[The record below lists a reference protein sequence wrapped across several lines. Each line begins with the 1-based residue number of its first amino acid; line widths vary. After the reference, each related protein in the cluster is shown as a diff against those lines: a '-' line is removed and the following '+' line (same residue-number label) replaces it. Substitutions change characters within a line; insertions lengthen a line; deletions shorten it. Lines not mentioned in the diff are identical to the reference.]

1 MCCTTLSRQHNLD
14 FVHETDWSFVSKT
27 TASKQFCIILWNII
41 SIHLP
46 VTVCYSYV
54 FLWLRVT
61 AKLRQQE
68 QQHAMSPQ
76 KAEESTPKPAQAKA
90 KATKDPRAVNRDA
103 TWNDDIHDYLEN
115 YYIWKITFFCGPVS
129 QSVSRETLVRQK
141 AKAKPKSQGSTMLSR
156 GKQSCI
162 LLYLTMTFIAWF
174 IRSGWMLSHDST
186 D

>member
-46 VTVCYSYV
+46 VMVCYIYV

-103 TWNDDIHDYLEN
+103 TWNDDIHDYLVN
-115 YYIWKITFFCGPVS
+115 YCIWKITFFFVDLSVS
-129 QSVSRETLVRQK
+129 QSWNLGTPKGQGE
-141 AKAKPKSQGSTMLSR
+141 AKKPRLDHVKWEA
-156 GKQSCI
+156 I
-162 LLYLTMTFIAWF
+162 LYLAV
-174 IRSGWMLSHDST
+174 SYYDLYCLVDS
-186 D
+186 